1 MIVRIELN
9 QLENRSNYYFYN
21 DILFTGEAYD
31 HRDNQLYQV
40 YEITDGEITGSR
52 DYGFFETNGMIKVD
66 YDLLQSGENFDYEM
80 NQLPYY
86 FQGQPFTGV
95 MYEYRFGFVLSEA
108 IFINSWLIE
117 HISFYPDG
125 TGRIRLYE
133 KNDIDPTETTGD
145 RTWYLESENNSFKRI
160 ESRYLD
166 YQDTHHTGEL
176 ELFFNDQ
183 NQIQQVIIK
192 GDYAYVSCLVPRD
205 DLEIDFKTFN
215 DLLAKQNIFADN
227 LSIWSIEDA
236 LFNQWLDQGLL
247 NQVKQLELYKTKIEL
262 STIARLIKL
271 PSLERLNYQESS
283 LYQTDLVHAEKQK
296 QQYRAQALALFALQQ
311 NSNIK
316 ITFTDGR
323 VDYFQAFLPDEL
335 KQQLPKQE

>member
-31 HRDNQLYQV
+31 HRNNQLYQV

-52 DYGFFETNGMIKVD
+52 DYGFFETKGMIKVD
-66 YDLLQSGENFDYEM
+66 CDLLQSGENFDYEM
-80 NQLPYY
+80 NQLPFY

-95 MYEYRFGFVLSEA
+95 TYQYRFGFVLSEA

-335 KQQLPKQE
+335 KLQLPKQE